1 MIKTRSKFANF
12 LTLLLFIAAISMGLS
27 QGVQQ
32 AAPGHSVVGEITLG
46 QGHGINNQVE
56 ISVPESIS
64 GGALIPG
71 TVSELMG
78 TLHVRAGG
86 GWQIKV
92 SADKFTNG
100 YMTEYAP
107 DSSLGGSKAFIKNGN
122 KLKNSMKVKAIGYGE
137 VDLTNEGV
145 LISKKDTSLKNVV
158 KNFDIPIT
166 FEQLA
171 TWDDAPLPEGHVYS
185 IVVTFT
191 ASSTPNL

>member
-1 MIKTRSKFANF
+1 MIKTRSKFANS
-12 LTLLLFIAAISMGLS
+12 LALLLFIAAISMGLS
-27 QGVQQ
+27 QGIQQ
-32 AAPGHSVVGEITLG
+32 AAPGQPVVGEITLG
-46 QGHGINNQVE
+46 HGNKNQVE

-64 GGALIPG
+64 GGTLEPG
-71 TVSELMG
+71 IVNELMG
-78 TLHVRAGG
+78 TLHVQARG
-86 GWQIKV
+86 GWQIEV

-100 YMTEYAP
+100 YMTEYVP
-107 DSSLGGSKAFIKNGN
+107 DSSLGDTNAYMKDGN

-145 LISKKDTSLKNVV
+145 LISKKDTSLKNEF

-171 TWDDAPLPEGHVYS
+171 TWDDTALPEGHVYS

-191 ASSTPNL
+191 ASSTP